1 MQALLCGRLFLAK
14 PDVCASMTFLDYG
27 ENRMAALRRFM
38 KPHAIHPCP
47 PQERLS
53 RTFENGAGSITRRR
67 VVNRSARNDF
77 AVIAH
82 RFHHDYQLGIAQNR
96 DVWIMGDDNNL
107 APLFGAPKHWNKG
120 GIYEFAIEIVFRLI
134 DYEGAIAVG

>member
-1 MQALLCGRLFLAK
+1 MA
-14 PDVCASMTFLDYG
+14 FLDYRG
-27 ENRMAALRRFM
+27 NRMAALSRFT

-53 RTFENGAGSITRRR
+53 RTFENGAGGITRPS

-82 RFHHDYQLGIAQNR
+82 RFHHDYQLGVAQNR
-96 DVWIMGDDNNL
+96 DIGIMGDDNDL
-107 APLFGAPKHWNKG
+107 APLFGAPKHWHKC
-120 GIYEFAIEIVFRLI
+120 GIYEFAVEIVFRLI
-134 DYEGAIAVG
+134 YYERAIAVR